1 MARETFKKQITSPEL
16 TAQFNPKN
24 VKLVDKFLKYKNT
37 SKSDGTVTGYTSDL
51 NIFFT
56 WNLLENDNKLFT
68 DMKKIEFADFFGY
81 GVEELRWSSN
91 RFSRIRSALSS
102 LSEFIERF
110 YDEEFLNYR
119 NIVLKAVDLMPK
131 SPVREKTIL
140 SEEQIDYLL
149 DHLKNTLKDH
159 KRHVF
164 WH

>member
-1 MARETFKKQITSPEL
+1 MPRETFKKQITSPEL

-81 GVEELRWSSN
+81 GVEIGR
-91 RFSRIRSALSS
+91 A
-102 LSEFIERF
+102 
-110 YDEEFLNYR
+110 
-119 NIVLKAVDLMPK
+119 
-131 SPVREKTIL
+131 
-140 SEEQIDYLL
+140 
-149 DHLKNTLKDH
+149 
-159 KRHVF
+159 HV
-164 WH
+164 